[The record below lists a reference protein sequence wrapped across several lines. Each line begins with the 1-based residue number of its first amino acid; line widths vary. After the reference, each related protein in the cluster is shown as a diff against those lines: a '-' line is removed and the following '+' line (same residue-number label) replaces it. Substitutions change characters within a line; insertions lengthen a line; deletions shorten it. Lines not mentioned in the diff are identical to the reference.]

1 MLCISFERAAGP
13 GAPPLYE
20 QLYRAVT
27 AQIRAGELAA
37 GERMPGKRSLAAE
50 LGLSVNTVDTAYQLL
65 AAEGWLEARQ
75 RSGFFVRSYERP
87 LAAAQPPRQ
96 AAQPQPP
103 APAWRYDLSTGGVDT
118 DLFPFRTWGRI
129 QKELLYGQ
137 PELLAHG
144 HPQGDEDLRQAIAE
158 YLRAYRGVDCGPGQ
172 IVVGAGVEYLL
183 GLVGRLAVGRT
194 AALEDPGYGRP
205 GRILE
210 NNGLACLPVPVDGQ
224 GLDPG
229 ALAASGADLVYVT
242 PSHQFPTGAVMP
254 AGRRAA
260 LLRWAGTA
268 PGRLILEDD
277 YDSEFRFG
285 IRPLPSLQGMAGR
298 DGPVVY
304 LSTFSRS
311 LAPSIRIAC
320 MVLPTGLLEPF
331 RRAFGSYSST
341 VSRFE
346 QQTLR
351 LFLQRGHYVRHL
363 ARARGQYKA
372 RMLALTGALEAAFGP
387 GVLEFYGQHTGLHL
401 LLRFPGGPPEAEMV
415 RAARAAGV
423 RLTGLAHYCRAPGRT
438 PLPDHTVV
446 IGYGALS
453 PGDILP
459 LAEVLKK
466 SWDIDTIK

>member
-1 MLCISFERAAGP
+1 MLRISFGRAAGP

-27 AQIRAGELAA
+27 GQIRAGELAA

-50 LGLSVNTVDTAYQLL
+50 LGLSMNTVDTAYQLL
-65 AAEGWLEARQ
+65 AAEGWLEARP
-75 RSGFFVRSYERP
+75 RSGFFVRPYERP
-87 LAAAQPPRQ
+87 LAAPQPPRQ
-96 AAQPQPP
+96 AAPPQPP

-118 DLFPFRTWGRI
+118 GLFPFRTWGRI

-144 HPQGDEDLRQAIAE
+144 HPQGDEDLRQAIAA
-158 YLRAYRGVDCGPGQ
+158 YLRAYRGVDCDPGQ
-172 IVVGAGVEYLL
+172 VVVGAGVEYLL
-183 GLVGRLAVGRT
+183 GLVGRLAAGRT

-210 NNGLACLPVPVDGQ
+210 NSGLTCLPVPVDAQ
-224 GLDPG
+224 GLDPA
-229 ALAASGADLVYVT
+229 ALAACGADLVYVT

-260 LLRWAGTA
+260 LLRWAA
-268 PGRLILEDD
+268 AVPGRLILEDD

-311 LAPSIRIAC
+311 LAPSIRIAY
-320 MVLPTGLLEPF
+320 MVLPTRLLEPF
-331 RRAFGSYSST
+331 RQAFGSYSST

-372 RMLALTGALEAAFGP
+372 RMLALTGALEAEFGP
-387 GVLEFYGQHTGLHL
+387 GALEFYGQHTGLHL
-401 LLRFPGGPPEAEMV
+401 LLRCPGAPPEAQMV
-415 RAARAAGV
+415 QAARAAGV
-423 RLTGLAHYCRAPGRT
+423 RLAGLSAYCRAPAAAT
-438 PLPDHTVV
+438 LPDHTVV
-446 IGYGALS
+446 IGYGAL
-453 PGDILP
+453 PPEQIGP
-459 LAEVLKK
+459 LSKVLKAAW
-466 SWDIDTIK
+466 S